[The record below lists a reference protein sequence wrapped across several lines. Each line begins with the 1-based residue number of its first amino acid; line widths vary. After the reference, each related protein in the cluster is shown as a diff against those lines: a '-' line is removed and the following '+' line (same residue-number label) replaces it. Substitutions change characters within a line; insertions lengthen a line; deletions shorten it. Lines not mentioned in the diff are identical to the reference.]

1 MFLKAVSWWAV
12 VFSILLT
19 ASACKTHKTSSKSPK
34 KEREREITFTQNS
47 LKITEIADKG
57 LIKIQGP
64 TKTLEE
70 LSIVVNPANPDYW
83 TGGAQVPLF
92 YFTTSDD
99 GKTWKYDRI
108 RNGNTNV
115 LGDPALT
122 ADKDGNVYMIYIG
135 GWTDSGIYCQVST
148 DKGLT
153 FPGKSADVLAH
164 KGLIP
169 FEDKAYPCADLSDNP
184 ETQNNIYV
192 AWTQFSRYRGIDYM
206 NAMYK
211 DFKDSSI
218 ILFSRS
224 TDRGKTFSKPI
235 RLDTKAGSATDDDH
249 TNEGAVPA
257 VGPNGE
263 VYVSWACDE
272 NIYFVKSTD
281 GGKSFTKP
289 IVATSIIG
297 GWEIDIPGL
306 DRSNGMPVTGC
317 DIAPNSPYKG
327 TIYINWADVRNGTDN
342 TDIFIVKSKD
352 GGETWSKPIKVN
364 QDNKK
369 RHQFL
374 TWMSID
380 PVTGYIYCVF
390 YDRSRTQGNATEVTL
405 AISRDG
411 GETWTNEIISEK
423 PFTPYETDFFG
434 DYIGISAYSGRVRP
448 FWMHWENHQSTLYVK
463 KYNDSNKK

>member
-1 MFLKAVSWWAV
+1 MSLKTVSLWV
-12 VFSILLT
+12 LFCVLLT
-19 ASACKTHKTSSKSPK
+19 ISACKTHKTSNKSPK
-34 KEREREITFTQNS
+34 KEKQKEITFTKNS

-92 YFTTSDD
+92 YFTTPDD

-108 RNGNTNV
+108 KNGNTNV

-122 ADKDGNVYMIYIG
+122 ADKDGNVYMVYIG

-148 DKGLT
+148 DKGVT

-192 AWTQFSRYRGIDYM
+192 AWTQFSRYRGISYM
-206 NAMYK
+206 DAMYK
-211 DFKDSSI
+211 GFKDSSI

-281 GGKSFTKP
+281 GGKTFTKP
-289 IVATSIIG
+289 IIATNIVG
-297 GWEIDIPGL
+297 GWNIDIPGL
-306 DRSNGMPVTGC
+306 DRSNGMPVTSC
-317 DIAPNSPYKG
+317 DIAPNSPHKG
-327 TIYINWADVRNGTDN
+327 TIYINWADTRNGTDN
-342 TDIFIVKSKD
+342 TDIFIIKSND

-364 QDNKK
+364 QDSTK

-374 TWMSID
+374 TWMSVD
-380 PVTGYIYCVF
+380 PTTGYIYCVF
-390 YDRSRTQGNATEVTL
+390 YDRSRTKGNATEVTL

-411 GETWTNEIISEK
+411 GQTWKNEIISEK
-423 PFTPYETDFFG
+423 PFIPYDTDFFG

-448 FWMHWENHQSTLYVK
+448 FWMHWENHQSTLYIK
-463 KYNDSNKK
+463 KYNESTKK